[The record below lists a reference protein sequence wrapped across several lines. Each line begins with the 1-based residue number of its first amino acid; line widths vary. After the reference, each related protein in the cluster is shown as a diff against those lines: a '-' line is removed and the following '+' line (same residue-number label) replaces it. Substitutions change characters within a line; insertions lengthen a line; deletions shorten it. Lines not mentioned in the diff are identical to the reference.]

1 MTDAHLPSPAARP
14 GLLLGNRYQL
24 VQHIATGGMAQVW
37 EALDT
42 VLHRKVAAKI
52 LHPHLATDRAFLI
65 RFQREAIAAARL
77 SHRSIVA
84 IYDTVSSDGYEVIVM
99 ELVDG
104 RTLRDVLDDVG
115 RTSVADA
122 KDIGQQVSAALDE
135 AHRAGV
141 VHRDIKPSNI
151 LLCSDRRVMVTD
163 FGIAKAGEDAD
174 LTVTGTLLG
183 TAKYLAPEQVTGD
196 DVDPRTDL
204 YALGVVLYECL
215 AGIAPFRADT
225 DAATALARLHHPP
238 PHVNELNRL
247 VPPELDAL
255 IHRLMARNP
264 DERISNALDLQTAL
278 SGVRLESE
286 RAAVSTDLTL
296 TDQTTWAPLP
306 EEPSGD
312 LEEAH
317 DDDDDEMSFIQSE
330 RSWLVPTLIVVLVGI
345 ALILAGT
352 LLNRSPLRRPTTT
365 TAVGATAETSD
376 TTTLTNFETVSD
388 EPTIASASS
397 FDPPPGDNTEQ
408 DNRLSYAFDGDDET
422 FWRTE
427 TYLRANFG
435 DLKDGVGIIISL
447 AGPSLL
453 NDLEIDSPTDGWSA
467 DIYVSD
473 AIAPTL
479 EGWGESIGRV
489 ENENG
494 STSVNLNGEI
504 GSHLLLWITEPGTT
518 ETDDSLIHRFVLE
531 EIQVS

>member
-1 MTDAHLPSPAARP
+1 MTDANIPSPAPRP
-14 GLLLGNRYQL
+14 GLLLGNRYEL
-24 VQHIATGGMAQVW
+24 VQPIATGGMAQVW

-52 LHPHLATDRAFLI
+52 LHAHLATDRAFLI

-215 AGIAPFRADT
+215 AGVAPFRADT
-225 DAATALARLHHPP
+225 DAATALSRLHQPP
-238 PHVNELNRL
+238 PHVNELNRT

-264 DERISNALDLQTAL
+264 DERISNALDLRTAL

-306 EEPSGD
+306 EEPSSEID
-312 LEEAH
+312 EDH
-317 DDDDDEMSFIQSE
+317 DDDDEMSFIQSE
-330 RSWLVPTLIVVLVGI
+330 RSWLVPTLVVVLIGV

-352 LLNRSPLRRPTTT
+352 LLNRSPLRRPTTP
-365 TAVGATAETSD
+365 AATGTSAETTD
-376 TTTLTNFETVSD
+376 TTTLTNFEAVTDQPV
-388 EPTIASASS
+388 IASASS
-397 FDPPPGDNTEQ
+397 FDPPPGDGAEQ
-408 DNRLSYAFDGDDET
+408 DDRLIYAFDDNDET
-422 FWRTE
+422 YWRTE
-427 TYLRANFG
+427 TYLRENFG
-435 DLKDGVGIIISL
+435 DLKDGVGIVISF
-447 AGPSLL
+447 AGPSMLS
-453 NDLEIDSPTDGWSA
+453 DLEIDSATDGWSA
-467 DIYVSD
+467 DIYVSGS
-473 AIAPTL
+473 ISPTL
-479 EGWGESIGRV
+479 DGWGEPVARI
-489 ENENG
+489 ETEKG
-494 STSVNLNGEI
+494 STSVDLNGEI
-504 GSHLLLWITEPGTT
+504 GSHLLLWITNPGTT

>member
-1 MTDAHLPSPAARP
+1 MTDAHLPSPAPRP
-14 GLLLGNRYQL
+14 GLLLGNRYEL
-24 VQHIATGGMAQVW
+24 VKHVATGGMAQVW

-122 KDIGQQVSAALDE
+122 KDIGQQVAAALDE

-215 AGIAPFRADT
+215 AGTAPFRADT
-225 DAATALARLHHPP
+225 DAATALARLHQPP
-238 PHVNELNRL
+238 PHVNELNRT

-255 IHRLMARNP
+255 IHRLMAQNP
-264 DERISNALDLQTAL
+264 DERITSAIDLRTAL

-286 RAAVSTDLTL
+286 RAALSTDVTL
-296 TDQTTWAPLP
+296 TDQTTWTPLP
-306 EEPSGD
+306 EEPSD
-312 LEEAH
+312 EF
-317 DDDDDEMSFIQSE
+317 DDDEDDGEEMSFIQSE
-330 RSWLVPTLIVVLVGI
+330 RSWLVPTLVVLLVGV
-345 ALILAGT
+345 ALVLAGT
-352 LLNRSPLRRPTTT
+352 LLNRSPLGRPTTT
-365 TAVGATAETSD
+365 EQTQETVEPSSTTALS
-376 TTTLTNFETVSD
+376 NFETVSED
-388 EPTIASASS
+388 PVIVSAAS
-397 FDPPPGDNTEQ
+397 FDPPPGDGAEQ
-408 DNRLSYAFDGDDET
+408 DARLGFAFDGDDET

-427 TYLRANFG
+427 TYVRGNFG
-435 DLKDGVGIIISL
+435 GLKEGVGIIISFD
-447 AGPSLL
+447 GPSLL
-453 NDLEIDSPTDGWSA
+453 DDLEIDSPTDGWSA
-467 DIYVSD
+467 EIYVSD
-473 AIAPTL
+473 MISPTL
-479 EGWGESIGRV
+479 DGWGEPIGRV
-489 ENENG
+489 DTERG
-494 STSVNLNGEI
+494 STSVDLNGEI
-504 GSHLLLWITEPGTT
+504 ASHLLLWITDPGTT
-518 ETDDSLIHRFVLE
+518 ETDDSLMHRFELE
-531 EIQVS
+531 EVSVS